1 MSKKDVCIIGVGVFT
16 QKIAENLKK
25 AGRKVVL
32 IDSDQEKVDA
42 LSANFEY
49 VYKADA
55 TNKSSLEEVNINEFD
70 KVIIGVSKMEDSIII
85 VSNLKELNVK
95 NIIAKVRN
103 DVQKRV
109 LSILTDGNIKIIWPE
124 EIISGLVSFRLIHNI
139 DMNLSMFDKDVS
151 IIKIPVL
158 NSKLFQM
165 QVKDFDD
172 KNQYLTNIIM
182 IDRGYEVIFPVKS
195 TTKLLNGDIITIACR
210 SDSINQVVSLFSK
223 Q

>member
-1 MSKKDVCIIGVGVFT
+1 MTKKDVCIIGVDVFT

-25 AGRKVVL
+25 AGSKVVL
-32 IDSDQEKVDA
+32 IDNDQEKVDA
-42 LSANFEY
+42 LSAKFEY
-49 VYKADA
+49 VYKADT
-55 TNKSSLEEVNINEFD
+55 TNKTSLEEVNINEFD
-70 KVIIGVSKMEDSIII
+70 KVIIGVSTMEDSIII

-95 NIIAKVRN
+95 NIIANVRN

-165 QVKDFDD
+165 EIKDFDT

-195 TTKLLNGDIITIACR
+195 TTKLLNGDVITIACK
-210 SDSINQVVSLFSK
+210 SDSVNQIVSLFSK
-223 Q
+223 

>member
-1 MSKKDVCIIGVGVFT
+1 
-16 QKIAENLKK
+16 
-25 AGRKVVL
+25 
-32 IDSDQEKVDA
+32 
-42 LSANFEY
+42 
-49 VYKADA
+49 
-55 TNKSSLEEVNINEFD
+55 
-70 KVIIGVSKMEDSIII
+70 
-85 VSNLKELNVK
+85 
-95 NIIAKVRN
+95 
-103 DVQKRV
+103 
-109 LSILTDGNIKIIWPE
+109 
-124 EIISGLVSFRLIHNI
+124 
-139 DMNLSMFDKDVS
+139 MNLSMFDKDVS

>member
-1 MSKKDVCIIGVGVFT
+1 MTKKDVCIIGVDVFT

-25 AGRKVVL
+25 AGSKVVL
-32 IDSDQEKVDA
+32 IDNDQEKVDA
-42 LSANFEY
+42 LSAKFEY

-55 TNKSSLEEVNINEFD
+55 TNKTSLEEVNINEFD
-70 KVIIGVSKMEDSIII
+70 KVIIGVSTMEDSIII

-165 QVKDFDD
+165 EIKDFDT

-195 TTKLLNGDIITIACR
+195 TTKLLNGDVITIACK
-210 SDSINQVVSLFSK
+210 SDSVNQIVSLFSK
-223 Q
+223 

>member
-1 MSKKDVCIIGVGVFT
+1 MTKKDVCIIGVDVFT

-25 AGRKVVL
+25 AGSKVVL
-32 IDSDQEKVDA
+32 IDNDQEKVDA
-42 LSANFEY
+42 LSAKFEY

-55 TNKSSLEEVNINEFD
+55 TNKTSLEEVNISEFD
-70 KVIIGVSKMEDSIII
+70 KVIIGVSTMEDSIII

-165 QVKDFDD
+165 EIKDFDT

-195 TTKLLNGDIITIACR
+195 TTKLLNGDVVTIACK
-210 SDSINQVVSLFSK
+210 SDSVNQIVSLFSK
-223 Q
+223 

>member
-32 IDSDQEKVDA
+32 IDSNQEKVDA

-124 EIISGLVSFRLIHNI
+124 EIISSLVSFRLIHNI
-139 DMNLSMFDKDVS
+139 DTNLSMFDKDVS

-172 KNQYLTNIIM
+172 KNEYLTNIIM

>member
-32 IDSDQEKVDA
+32 IDNDQEKVDA

-172 KNQYLTNIIM
+172 KNEYLTNIIM

>member
-32 IDSDQEKVDA
+32 IDNDQEKVDA

-49 VYKADA
+49 IYKADA

-165 QVKDFDD
+165 EVKDFDD

>member
-32 IDSDQEKVDA
+32 IDNDQEKVDA

>member
-1 MSKKDVCIIGVGVFT
+1 MTKKDVCIIGVDVFT

-25 AGRKVVL
+25 AGSKVVL
-32 IDSDQEKVDA
+32 IDNDQEKVDA
-42 LSANFEY
+42 LSAKFEY

-55 TNKSSLEEVNINEFD
+55 TNKTSLEEVNINEFD
-70 KVIIGVSKMEDSIII
+70 KVIIGVSTMEDSIII

-139 DMNLSMFDKDVS
+139 DINLSMFDKDVS

-165 QVKDFDD
+165 EIKDFDT

-195 TTKLLNGDIITIACR
+195 TTKLLNGDVITIACK
-210 SDSINQVVSLFSK
+210 SDSVNQIVSLFSK
-223 Q
+223 

>member
-172 KNQYLTNIIM
+172 KNEYLTNIIM